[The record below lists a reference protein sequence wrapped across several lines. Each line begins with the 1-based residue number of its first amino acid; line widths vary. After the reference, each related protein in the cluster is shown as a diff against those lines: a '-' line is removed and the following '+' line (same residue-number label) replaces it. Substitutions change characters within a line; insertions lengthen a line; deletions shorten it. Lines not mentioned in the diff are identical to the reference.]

1 MRKQDLSPER
11 QACLVRCPDHP
22 HCYALV
28 PPPVPRRLPA
38 GAELSRALRDAQ
50 EALGMLKASSQLLPN
65 HDLITRTLARREAV
79 HSSQIE
85 GTRTQLPELF
95 EYEVTGGEGLPVDAG
110 ITQRYVQA
118 LEFGLASYRQQGS
131 RAALDER
138 LVKQLHAE
146 LMQDAGDAYRPGEY
160 RLTQAWIGQ
169 SRRIEDATFVPPP
182 PEYLPECMAAFVRD
196 VLQYTPGEDEQ
207 GELSIVAQLAL
218 AHAQFETIH
227 PFVDGNG
234 RVGRLLLPLMLATEG
249 YPPLYLSGFL
259 LRNRRDYYD
268 TLAATQLRGD
278 WSPWCTFLAE
288 AVTHACRS
296 AVTIAQDMTALEQRW
311 QRQLEAL
318 GLRSDAAA
326 LKLPRIL
333 LAQPVVTVRQVQLWL
348 GVSFPTANKALE
360 VLVNCGIL
368 SEPAQ
373 RRHRVYHARELLDR
387 LSQN

>member
-1 MRKQDLSPER
+1 
-11 QACLVRCPDHP
+11 
-22 HCYALV
+22 
-28 PPPVPRRLPA
+28 
-38 GAELSRALRDAQ
+38 
-50 EALGMLKASSQLLPN
+50 
-65 HDLITRTLARREAV
+65 
-79 HSSQIE
+79 
-85 GTRTQLPELF
+85 
-95 EYEVTGGEGLPVDAG
+95 
-110 ITQRYVQA
+110 
-118 LEFGLASYRQQGS
+118 
-131 RAALDER
+131 
-138 LVKQLHAE
+138 
-146 LMQDAGDAYRPGEY
+146 
-160 RLTQAWIGQ
+160 
-169 SRRIEDATFVPPP
+169 
-182 PEYLPECMAAFVRD
+182 MAAFVRD
-196 VLQYTPGEDEQ
+196 VLHYTPAEDEQ
-207 GELSIVAQLAL
+207 GELSVVAQLAL

-234 RVGRLLLPLMLATEG
+234 RVGRLLLPLLLATEG

-278 WSPWCTFLAE
+278 WAPWCTFLAE

-296 AVTIAQDMTALEQRW
+296 AVAIAQDMTALEQRW
-311 QRQLEAL
+311 QRQLETL

-326 LKLPRIL
+326 LKLPLLL

-360 VLVNCGIL
+360 VLVKCGIL

>member
-1 MRKQDLSPER
+1 MRRQDLSPER
-11 QACLVRCPDHP
+11 QACLVRCPDYP
-22 HCYALV
+22 HCHALV
-28 PPPVPRRLPA
+28 PPPAPRRLPS
-38 GAELSRALRDAQ
+38 GAKLDRALQDAK
-50 EALGMLKASSQLLPN
+50 EALGMLKMSSQLLPN

-95 EYEVTGGEGLPVDAG
+95 EYEVTGGEGLPADAG

-146 LMQDAGDAYRPGEY
+146 LMRDAVEVYRPGEY
-160 RLTQAWIGQ
+160 RLMQVWIGQ
-169 SRRIEDATFVPPP
+169 GRRIEDATFVPPP
-182 PEYLPECMAAFVRD
+182 PEYLAECMSAFVRD
-196 VLQYTPGEDEQ
+196 LLQYTPVEEEQ

-234 RVGRLLLPLMLATEG
+234 RVGRLLLPLMLAAEG
-249 YPPLYLSGFL
+249 YPPLYISGFL

-268 TLAATQLRGD
+268 TLSATQLRGD
-278 WSPWCTFLAE
+278 WAPWCTFLAE
-288 AVTHACRS
+288 AVTQACRS
-296 AVTIAQDMTALEQRW
+296 AIAIAQDMTALEQRW
-311 QRQLEAL
+311 QRQLEVL
-318 GLRSDAAA
+318 GLRRDAAA
-326 LKLPRIL
+326 LKLPRLL
-333 LAQPVVTVRQVQLWL
+333 LAQPVVTVRQVEQEL
-348 GVSFPTANKALE
+348 GISFPTANKALD
-360 VLVNCGIL
+360 VLVRCGIL

-387 LSQN
+387 LSQD